1 MRVAQDLQLLSTGIN
16 TGTAYNTN
24 LPGQFWDLWPFFPL
38 RILKKMTL
46 VFPGLET
53 DFEIK
58 ENVILA
64 NLGFQADLILA
75 WITCYLSFPAPV
87 SKCNKELI
95 KRFTSEKWSVKG
107 ASAAESRDICFQL
120 LPASI
125 CSAASTHS
133 CKRQA
138 VLFQR
143 AFSEKVYM

>member
-24 LPGQFWDLWPFFPL
+24 LPGQFWGLWPVFPL
-38 RILKKMTL
+38 RILKKLTL

-75 WITCYLSFPAPV
+75 
-87 SKCNKELI
+87 
-95 KRFTSEKWSVKG
+95 
-107 ASAAESRDICFQL
+107 
-120 LPASI
+120 
-125 CSAASTHS
+125 
-133 CKRQA
+133 
-138 VLFQR
+138 
-143 AFSEKVYM
+143 